1 MLAVDPDCDHLVYAT
16 PDLAATLRRFAD
28 LTGIK
33 PAEGGQHVGR
43 GTRNYLV
50 GLGGQR
56 YLEIIGPDPEQ
67 QPDPGRPR
75 PFGIDEL
82 TTTELV
88 TWAVHPVDIEERVA
102 KARAAGYDPGSIE
115 PLSRRT
121 PAGTL
126 LEWRLTQ
133 PASGDRIG
141 IVPFLIDW
149 GSTDHPSAG
158 DLPAAELLV
167 LAATHPD
174 PAAAQAQ
181 LAALGVSLD
190 VRAGSEQS
198 LTAALETPNGWVTLT

>member
-1 MLAVDPDCDHLVYAT
+1 MEAVDPDFDHLVYAT
-16 PDLAATLRRFAD
+16 PDLAGTLRRFTD
-28 LTGIK
+28 LTGLA

-50 GLGGQR
+50 GLGGRR
-56 YLEIIGPDPEQ
+56 YLEIIGPDPA
-67 QPDPGRPR
+67 QPPPDRQR

-88 TWAVHPVDIEERVA
+88 TWAIHPSEIEERVG
-102 KARAAGYDPGSIE
+102 KAREAGYDPGSIE

-121 PAGTL
+121 PTGKL
-126 LEWRLTQ
+126 LEWRLTE
-133 PASGDRIG
+133 PASGVRGG

-149 GSTDHPSAG
+149 GATDHPAAD

-174 PAAAQAQ
+174 PPSARAQ
-181 LAALGVSLD
+181 LAALGVTLD
-190 VRAGSEQS
+190 VRAGSAES
-198 LTAALETPNGWVTLT
+198 LTAALDTPRGRVTLT